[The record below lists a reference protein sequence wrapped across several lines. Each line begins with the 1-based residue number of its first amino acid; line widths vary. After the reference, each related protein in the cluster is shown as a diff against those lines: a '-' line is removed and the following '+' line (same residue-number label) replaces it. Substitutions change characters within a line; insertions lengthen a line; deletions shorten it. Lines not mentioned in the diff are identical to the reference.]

1 VLETISFLRF
11 PLLKWKIFVFA
22 TMSRARTPVLWIFS
36 SLLPLSNFVNAFL
49 FPFTPPLFDG
59 ASRNHMEENF
69 QFSKFFHVSLVL
81 VEKIAWDAPLH
92 GSEKLMKTSDMNS
105 NHSIIFFRYQIFIH
119 FHQNQVETS
128 FT

>member
-11 PLLKWKIFVFA
+11 PLLKWKIFVFS
-22 TMSRARTPVLWIFS
+22 TMSRARTPVLWIF

-69 QFSKFFHVSLVL
+69 QFSKFFHVSLMI
-81 VEKIAWDAPLH
+81 VEKIAWDGKV
-92 GSEKLMKTSDMNS
+92 GSEKLMKKLVT
-105 NHSIIFFRYQIFIH
+105 
-119 FHQNQVETS
+119 
-128 FT
+128 